1 MNFLLLH
8 GAIVYQR
15 YVTYI
20 HTYLPTYLPMSAKND
35 CDLHRSVKSRG
46 YLTYIAYKIVYT
58 LAVVV
63 TQVAE
68 LSLPIP
74 QVHGLNPYLLL
85 SVEKTKINEKRPGMG
100 H

>member
-1 MNFLLLH
+1 MERLFIKDTL
-8 GAIVYQR
+8 
-15 YVTYI
+15 
-20 HTYLPTYLPMSAKND
+20 HTYTPTYLPMSAKND
-35 CDLHRSVKSRG
+35 IDLHRSVKSRS

-85 SVEKTKINEKRPGMG
+85 SVDKTKINKKRPGMG
-100 H
+100 L